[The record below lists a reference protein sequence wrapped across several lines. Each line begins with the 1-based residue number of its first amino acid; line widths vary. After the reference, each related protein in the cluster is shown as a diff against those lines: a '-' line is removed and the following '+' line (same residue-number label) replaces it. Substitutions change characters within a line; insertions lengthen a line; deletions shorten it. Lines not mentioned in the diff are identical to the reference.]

1 MLAPANCS
9 DSETFF
15 KGSLWMPALTEPSSV
30 AAAKTAPFMI
40 ATGGWGGGGDWVV
53 WYYRSQSDRLG
64 DGWEGLM

>member
-40 ATGGWGGGGDWVV
+40 ATGGGAGVGIGWYGTIALKVIDWERV
-53 WYYRSQSDRLG
+53 G
-64 DGWEGLM
+64 KG